1 MRYYLET
8 LPVRVNLKLLNK
20 GTKKTKHLIISEE
33 GIIEHGI
40 KNYKRIYNDSNIH
53 YHTFPKSNITIVEDT
68 GSYKLEE
75 CFNIPLTHKLITIEE
90 EIFNI
95 NKIRMIIE
103 KMDNKLYNI
112 YFLAGSI
119 NEIKNNIDTL
129 NLIFS

>member
-1 MRYYLET
+1 MKYYLET
-8 LPVRVNLKLLNK
+8 LPDRVNLKLLNN
-20 GTKKTKHLIISEE
+20 GTKKTTHLLISEE

-40 KNYKRIYNDSNIH
+40 KNYKRIYNDSNIN

-68 GSYKLEE
+68 SSYKLEE
-75 CFNIPLTHKLITIEE
+75 CFNIPLTHRMLTIEE

-95 NKIRMIIE
+95 NRIKMIIE
-103 KMDNKLYNI
+103 KTNNKIYNI
-112 YFLAGSI
+112 YFLASSI